1 MKKYKVILLLL
12 LICIGGTLIYYVSL
26 PKGNTIESREL
37 LLNDAISGESKWT
50 IMKETNIDDYIIS
63 CGYSENDK
71 SVIAVFIPTSNGKYK
86 FMTST
91 SRYNKE
97 IIISGVNINEN
108 WYDLIWYNGAQT
120 EYAEVTYT
128 VNDVKE
134 NTLKFDT
141 SNMDLI
147 SIKNNEK
154 SYQLDVSYYDNEGNR
169 YE

>member
-1 MKKYKVILLLL
+1 MMK
-12 LICIGGTLIYYVSL
+12 
-26 PKGNTIESREL
+26 N
-37 LLNDAISGESKWT
+37 
-50 IMKETNIDDYIIS
+50 
-63 CGYSENDK
+63 
-71 SVIAVFIPTSNGKYK
+71 
-86 FMTST
+86 
-91 SRYNKE
+91 NKE
-97 IIISGVNINEN
+97 IIISGVSINEN
-108 WYDLIWYNGAQT
+108 WYDLIWYNGAET

-134 NTLKFDT
+134 NKLKFDT